1 MVRGERGKSLWR
13 WWAREV
19 LREICADRTEIT
31 SDRGIQ
37 AVILA
42 DVCFGVVV
50 QDVLSDDSAVATDEF
65 DTEAIILDI
74 VTVDT
79 MSIGAVRTWFSA
91 FGVDWSNAMVLTC
104 GDADSFRIAR
114 KDIIEDIPVMAGQG
128 LGEMR
133 RHARIVDVRPEENA
147 VAIPLERISDGTHMV
162 SVFSGDTRGTVAHDA
177 VIFDGIFPREA
188 EPKAKVAVVSVV
200 ITEDI
205 ATGEGSFEGDVGA
218 EGGVVFFE
226 QIVMGAEWVIEAIGT
241 RKEEAVAP
249 HTGVIAAEDIAVR
262 ASDDEETCG
271 VGAHVAKAVDAFEF
285 IADVV
290 AATIVSGIVFE

>member
-1 MVRGERGKSLWR
+1 M
-13 WWAREV
+13 REAS
-19 LREICADRTEIT
+19 REIRADRTEIA

-37 AVILA
+37 AIILA

-65 DTEAIILDI
+65 DTKAVILDVI
-74 VTVDT
+74 ALNAVGV
-79 MSIGAVRTWFSA
+79 GAVWARFGA
-91 FGVDWSNAMVLTC
+91 FGADWSNAVVLTG

-114 KDIIEDIPVMAGQG
+114 EDIIEDIPVMAGQG
-128 LGEMR
+128 LGEMG
-133 RHARIVDVRPEENA
+133 RHARIVDVRPEENT
-147 VAIPLERISDGTHMV
+147 VAIPLEGISDGTHVV

-177 VIFDGIFPREA
+177 VIFDDIFPREA
-188 EPKAKVAVVSVV
+188 EPKAKVAIVGVV
-200 ITEDI
+200 ITKDI

-241 RKEEAVAP
+241 CKEEAVAP

-290 AATIVSGIVFE
+290 AATVVSGIVFE